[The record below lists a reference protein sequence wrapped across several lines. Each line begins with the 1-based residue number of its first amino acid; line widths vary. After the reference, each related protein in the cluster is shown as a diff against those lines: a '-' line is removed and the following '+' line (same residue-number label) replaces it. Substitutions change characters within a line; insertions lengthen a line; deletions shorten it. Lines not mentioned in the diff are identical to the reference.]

1 MRAGLGERAMAKAN
15 LGAHPSVT
23 ASEPAAV
30 RTAAETPAETILLVD
45 DRPANLMVYRT
56 ILEELGQTLMTAS
69 SGEEALKLVL
79 KHDFAV
85 ILLDVNMPTLN
96 GFDTA
101 ALIRKRRKSASTPI
115 IFLTAFNDETNI
127 AQGYASGAVDFM
139 PTPVVPEVL
148 KAKVRVFIEL
158 SQMRRQAALQAEE
171 RARREAAEDAARNF
185 AFLAQVS
192 EGLARS
198 QSQGEFMRTLVALPV
213 PHLADAALVWFRGV
227 SWSVPGGVS
236 GSDRPDVIEW
246 FSADKAIAATPE
258 ALARLEPEVNRVLD
272 EGRPRVMA
280 DHMGDALAY
289 AQILPVA
296 VQGEILGVVVLGTR
310 APQVEVSPLAIDLA
324 HRASVVLENVILMEQ
339 IREADRRKDEFLGM
353 LAHELRNPLAPI
365 INCLQLQKMIDPA
378 DPRMGSIRETMDRQA
393 RHMGRLIDDLLDA
406 TRLAHGKILLRKE
419 RCNLNTVVRQTVEDY
434 RNVIDSSGLAL
445 DIDLPG
451 ETVWVDGDPTRLVQA
466 IGNLLHNAHKFSN
479 PGGKVTVRL
488 DTDED
493 GITARVVV
501 TDTGIG
507 IERSMLGHVFDVFR
521 QAEQG
526 LDRSRGGLG
535 LGLALVKGLTQLH
548 GGEVQ
553 AFSAGLGEGA
563 EFTIRLPV
571 ADYAGATPPLAAG
584 TMSGGEKHRVLVIED
599 NRDAADSIRMLL
611 QHDGH
616 DVNIAYTAQQGLERA
631 REYQPDVIF
640 CDIGLPV
647 IDGYQVIQTIRQDA
661 KLKDTFVVALTGYG
675 REEDQKRAAD
685 AGFDLHLTKPI
696 DYATLL
702 KALQDAT
709 QAAPVGPILAV
720 M

>member
-1 MRAGLGERAMAKAN
+1 MIKAKPVAN
-15 LGAHPSVT
+15 DPGP
-23 ASEPAAV
+23 V
-30 RTAAETPAETILLVD
+30 RPEVEIQKETILLVD
-45 DRPANLMVYRT
+45 DRPANLLVYKT
-56 ILEELGQTLMTAS
+56 ILEELGQTLITAN

-85 ILLDVNMPTLN
+85 ILLDVNMPTMN
-96 GFDTA
+96 GFETA
-101 ALIRKRRKSASTPI
+101 ALIRKRRKSAATPI
-115 IFLTAFNDETNI
+115 IFLTAFNDEANI

-171 RARREAAEDAARNF
+171 RMRREAAEEAAWKA
-185 AFLAQVS
+185 AFLARVS
-192 EGLARS
+192 DGLARS
-198 QSQGEFMRTLVALPV
+198 QSQADLLSALVRLPV
-213 PHLADAALVWFRGV
+213 PDLADMAVAWFNNEGGHTSIEWSQNLTGGETPPLCPKAIPWLDQLIMEVADSGLARVLEDIPHVEPIDGIPFGNLGSARALPLT
-227 SWSVPGGVS
+227 VPGQTTHGVLVLACVKSRQASQIS
-236 GSDRPDVIEW
+236 GLLA
-246 FSADKAIAATPE
+246 AD
-258 ALARLEPEVNRVLD
+258 
-272 EGRPRVMA
+272 
-280 DHMGDALAY
+280 LAY
-289 AQILPVA
+289 RIGVA
-296 VQGEILGVVVLGTR
+296 
-310 APQVEVSPLAIDLA
+310 
-324 HRASVVLENVILMEQ
+324 LENVMLMER
-339 IREADRRKDEFLGM
+339 IREGDRRKDEFLGM

-378 DPRMGSIRETMDRQA
+378 DPRMGKIHETIDRQA

-406 TRLAHGKILLRKE
+406 TRLAHGKILLRTE
-419 RCNLNTVVRQTVEDY
+419 RCDLNTIVRQTVEDY
-434 RNVIDSSGLAL
+434 RNVIDSSGLEL
-445 DIDLPG
+445 EVDLPA
-451 ETVWVDGDPTRLVQA
+451 ETVWIDGDPTRLIQA

-488 DTDED
+488 GLDAE
-493 GITARVVV
+493 GAAARVVV
-501 TDTGIG
+501 ADTGIG
-507 IERSMLGHVFDVFR
+507 IERSMLSHVFDVFR

-563 EFTIRLPV
+563 EFIIRLPV
-571 ADYAGATPPLAAG
+571 ADYVGATAPSGAG
-584 TMSGGEKHRVLVIED
+584 VASGSEKHRILVIED

-616 DVNIAYTAQQGLERA
+616 EVSIAYTAQQGLERA
-631 REYQPDVIF
+631 REYHPDVIF

-647 IDGYQVIQTIRQDA
+647 IDGYQVIQNIRQDA
-661 KLKDTFVVALTGYG
+661 ALRDIYVVALTGYG
-675 REEDQKRAAD
+675 REEDQKRAID

-702 KALQDAT
+702 KALKDAA
-709 QAAPVGPILAV
+709 QAPGAGPVLAV

>member
-1 MRAGLGERAMAKAN
+1 MTKTPP
-15 LGAHPSVT
+15 GAHPSHSAAGANDSDVAKAT
-23 ASEPAAV
+23 SEKPAPAV
-30 RTAAETPAETILLVD
+30 PAETILLVD
-45 DRPANLMVYRT
+45 DRPANLLVYRT
-56 ILEELGQTLMTAS
+56 ILEELGQTLMTAN

-79 KHDFAV
+79 RHDFAV

-101 ALIRKRRKSASTPI
+101 ALIRKRRKSAATPI

-171 RARREAAEDAARNF
+171 RARREAAEVAARDF

-198 QSQGEFMRTLVALPV
+198 QSPAEFMKTLVALPV
-213 PHLADAALVWFRGV
+213 PHLADAALVWFRA
-227 SWSVPGGVS
+227 
-236 GSDRPDVIEW
+236 DRPADAIEW
-246 FSADKAIAATPE
+246 FSADAAIQASPE
-258 ALARLEPEVNRVLD
+258 ALTRLEPEVGRVLD
-272 EGRPRVMA
+272 DGRPRVMT
-280 DHMGDALAY
+280 DYMGGAMAY
-289 AQILPVA
+289 AQILPLI

-310 APQVEVSPLAIDLA
+310 ASHAEVSPLAIDLA
-324 HRASVVLENVILMEQ
+324 HRASVVLENVMLMER

-419 RCNLNTVVRQTVEDY
+419 RCNLNTVVKQTVEDY
-434 RNVIDSSGLAL
+434 RNVIDASGLEL

-451 ETVWVDGDPTRLVQA
+451 DTIWVDGDPTRLVQA

-488 DTDED
+488 DTAED
-493 GITARVVV
+493 GVTARVGVI
-501 TDTGIG
+501 DTGIG
-507 IERSMLGHVFDVFR
+507 IERSMLSHVFDVFR

-535 LGLALVKGLTQLH
+535 LGLALVRGLTQLH

-563 EFTIRLPV
+563 EFTITLPV
-571 ADYAGATPPLAAG
+571 ADYAGATPALAAG
-584 TMSGGEKHRVLVIED
+584 TMSGGEKHRILVIED

-631 REYQPDVIF
+631 RDYQPDVIF

-647 IDGYQVIQTIRQDA
+647 IDGYQVIQTIRQDG
-661 KLKDTFVVALTGYG
+661 KLKDIFVVALTGYG

-685 AGFDLHLTKPI
+685 AGFDMHLTKPI

-702 KALQDAT
+702 KALGEAT
-709 QAAPVGPILAV
+709 PAAPVGPILAA

>member
-1 MRAGLGERAMAKAN
+1 MIKAKPISAN
-15 LGAHPSVT
+15 DPGP
-23 ASEPAAV
+23 V
-30 RTAAETPAETILLVD
+30 RSGPEIQKETILLVD
-45 DRPANLMVYRT
+45 DRPANLLVYRT
-56 ILEELGQTLMTAS
+56 ILEELDQTLVTAN

-101 ALIRKRRKSASTPI
+101 ALIRKRRKSAATPI
-115 IFLTAFNDETNI
+115 IFLTAFNDEDNI
-127 AQGYASGAVDFM
+127 ALGYASGAVDFM

-171 RARREAAEDAARNF
+171 RARRESAEDAARNF

-198 QSQGEFMRTLVALPV
+198 QTQVEFMRTLVALPV
-213 PHLADAALVWFRGV
+213 PHLADAALVWFRGERL
-227 SWSVPGGVS
+227 
-236 GSDRPDVIEW
+236 SDTIEW
-246 FSADKAIAATPE
+246 FSADETITASPE
-258 ALARLEPEVNRVLD
+258 ALARLEPEVSRVLD
-272 EGRPRVMA
+272 DGRPRVMA

-289 AQILPVA
+289 AQILPLS
-296 VQGEILGVVVLGTR
+296 VQGQIHGVVVLGTR
-310 APQVEVSPLAIDLA
+310 VPQQEVSPLAIDLA
-324 HRASVVLENVILMEQ
+324 HRASVVLENVILMER

-419 RCNLNTVVRQTVEDY
+419 RCDLNMVVRQTVEDY
-434 RNVIDSSGLAL
+434 RNVIDSSGLQL
-445 DIDLPG
+445 EIDLPA

-479 PGGKVTVRL
+479 PGGTVKVRL
-488 DTDED
+488 DLDAE
-493 GITARVVV
+493 GAAARVVV
-501 TDTGIG
+501 ADTGIG
-507 IERSMLGHVFDVFR
+507 IERSMLSHVFDVFR

-563 EFTIRLPV
+563 EFVIRLPV
-571 ADYAGATPPLAAG
+571 ADYAGATPSLGAGLA
-584 TMSGGEKHRVLVIED
+584 SGGEKHRILVIED

-616 DVNIAYTAQQGLERA
+616 DVSIAYTAQQGLERA
-631 REYQPDVIF
+631 RDYRPDVIF

-647 IDGYQVIQTIRQDA
+647 IDGYQVIENIRQDA
-661 KLKDTFVVALTGYG
+661 ALKDTFVVALTGYG
-675 REEDQKRAAD
+675 REEDQKRAMD

-696 DYATLL
+696 DYETLL
-702 KALQDAT
+702 KALRE
-709 QAAPVGPILAV
+709 AAQESGAGPVLAV